1 MTARKSYDAVVVGAR
16 CAGAA
21 TAMLLARWGLRV
33 LLIDRGD
40 YGTDTISTHALMRGG
55 VVQLRRWG
63 LLPRI
68 AEAATP
74 PVRETIFHYG
84 EEAVEIAIAPSH
96 GVAALYAP
104 RRSVL
109 DAALVDAASEAGVEV
124 CFRHVLVG
132 LRRDADGRVRGALIR
147 DAFGE
152 LGEIAATLVVGAD
165 GLSSAVARL
174 VGAPVTRQGSGAS
187 AVIYGHWSGLAAR
200 GYHWYFRTG
209 ASAGV
214 IPTNHGQHCVF
225 AAMPAAQFR
234 TGMRGEAGY
243 RGVLADAAP
252 EVAEALDSARAE
264 GPLQSFAGRAS
275 FLRQAWGPGWA
286 LVGDAGCFK
295 DPLTAHGMTDALRDA
310 ELLARAA
317 VDGSEHA
324 FADYAA
330 TRDALSI
337 SLVEATDA
345 VASFEWDLETLR
357 HHHHSLNQA
366 MKREVEHLAALDP
379 VPDGPSACAPITSH
393 RMQPEELTQ

>member
-1 MTARKSYDAVVVGAR
+1 MTARKSYDALVVGAR

-55 VVQLRRWG
+55 ILQLHRWG

-84 EEAVEIAIAPSH
+84 DEAVEIPIAPSH
-96 GVAALYAP
+96 GVTALYAP
-104 RRSVL
+104 RRPVL
-109 DAALVDAASEAGVEV
+109 DSALVDAASEAGVEV

-132 LRRDADGRVRGALIR
+132 MRRDADGRVRGATIR
-147 DAFGE
+147 DALGE
-152 LGEIAATLVVGAD
+152 LGEIATSLVIGAD

-174 VGAPVTRQGSGAS
+174 VDAPVIRQGSGAS

-200 GYHWYFRTG
+200 GYHWYFRPG

-234 TGMRGEAGY
+234 AGMRGEAGY
-243 RGVLADAAP
+243 RRVLAEAAP
-252 EVAEALDSARAE
+252 EVAEALASAQAE
-264 GPLQSFAGRAS
+264 EPLQSFAGRAS

-286 LVGDAGCFK
+286 LVGDAGYFK
-295 DPLTAHGMTDALRDA
+295 DPLTAHGMTDAFRDA

-317 VDGSEHA
+317 GDGSEHA
-324 FADYAA
+324 FAAYAA

-337 SLVEATDA
+337 PLIKATDA
-345 VASFEWDLETLR
+345 IASFEWDLETVR
-357 HHHHSLNQA
+357 HHHHALNHA
-366 MKREVEHLAALDP
+366 MKREVDYLAALEP
-379 VPDGPSACAPITSH
+379 PPAGRPTRAVVTSYG
-393 RMQPEELTQ
+393 MQPEEVVQ